1 MSVGTRNLGPV
12 GGVSLEGWLSLEPRT
27 TNPMTITSPDTATQ
41 GPVGEEATASADR
54 LVPRAG
60 LAVFLQWFGA
70 SAIIPMLPEYIRH
83 RGGTDSLAGLVM
95 AAFFAAGVVFQY
107 PAGRI
112 ADRLGRRPVLLAGLV
127 VYAVASFGFLA
138 PVGPATDIG
147 LRALQGI
154 GAGAAEVAA
163 LAMVSAAVV
172 AERRGK
178 AFASIY
184 AGQVAGMAIG
194 PLIGSVLGVDLM
206 WTVFVAAGITSLAAC
221 VPALAIVEVRARSG
235 AGDPDRPRPRA
246 TGGIRLS
253 AALVGSLLASVV
265 LGLTFGVYE
274 ICWTLLLQLRGAS
287 GWEIG
292 LSWTLFAVPFVLM
305 TRPSGWLTDH
315 LNRKHLVMGGL
326 TLSVVMCGS
335 YPFLH
340 NVPLLVG
347 LGAAEAVGIAI
358 VLPAVQSLLAQ
369 TSDESAFGRVQGL
382 FSTSQIGAAAVAA
395 AAAGALFGVAASLP
409 FVITAATGIAIMVV
423 IALVWR
429 SVEGVVPH

>member
-1 MSVGTRNLGPV
+1 
-12 GGVSLEGWLSLEPRT
+12 
-27 TNPMTITSPDTATQ
+27 MTITSRDTATQ
-41 GPVGEEATASADR
+41 ARVGEEATASADR
-54 LVPRAG
+54 LVRG
-60 LAVFLQWFGA
+60 LSLAVFLQWFGA

-95 AAFFAAGVVFQY
+95 AAFFAAGVVSQY

-147 LRALQGI
+147 LRALQGV

-172 AERRGK
+172 ADRRGK

-194 PLIGSVLGVDLM
+194 PLIGSILGVDLM

-221 VPALAIVEVRARSG
+221 VPALSTVEVRTPSG
-235 AGDPDRPRPRA
+235 TGDPDVPLPRA

-253 AALVGSLLASVV
+253 AALIGSLLASVV

-287 GWEIG
+287 GWQIG

-315 LNRKHLVMGGL
+315 LNRKLLVMGGL

-340 NVPLLVG
+340 NVPLLVA

-369 TSDESAFGRVQGL
+369 TSDDSAFGRVQGL
-382 FSTSQIGAAAVAA
+382 FSTSQIAAAAVAA

-409 FVITAATGIAIMVV
+409 FVITAVTGIAIMVV
-423 IALVWR
+423 VAVVWR

>member
-1 MSVGTRNLGPV
+1 
-12 GGVSLEGWLSLEPRT
+12 
-27 TNPMTITSPDTATQ
+27 MTITSRDTATQ
-41 GPVGEEATASADR
+41 GPVGDGATASADR
-54 LVPRAG
+54 LVRG
-60 LAVFLQWFGA
+60 LSLAVFLQWFGA

-83 RGGTDSLAGLVM
+83 RGGTDALAGLVM
-95 AAFFAAGVVFQY
+95 AAFFAAGVLSQY

-138 PVGPATDIG
+138 PVGPVADIG

-163 LAMVSAAVV
+163 LAMVSAAV
-172 AERRGK
+172 APDRRGK

-184 AGQVAGMAIG
+184 AGQVSGMAVG
-194 PLIGSVLGVDLM
+194 PLIGSILGVDLM
-206 WTVFVAAGITSLAAC
+206 WTVFLAAGITSLAAC
-221 VPALAIVEVRARSG
+221 VPALSVVEVG
-235 AGDPDRPRPRA
+235 APSTISDADVPRPRA
-246 TGGIRLS
+246 RAGIRLS

-326 TLSVVMCGS
+326 TLSVAMCGL

-340 NVPLLVG
+340 NVPLLVA

-369 TSDESAFGRVQGL
+369 TADPSQFGRVQGL
-382 FSTSQIGAAAVAA
+382 FSTSQIAAAAVAA

-409 FVITAATGIAIMVV
+409 FVITGVTGVALLMVT
-423 IALVWR
+423 AWVWR
-429 SVEGVVPH
+429 SVTGVVPH

>member
-1 MSVGTRNLGPV
+1 
-12 GGVSLEGWLSLEPRT
+12 
-27 TNPMTITSPDTATQ
+27 MTITSRDTVIH
-41 GPVGEEATASADR
+41 GPVGEKASASADR
-54 LVPRAG
+54 LVRG
-60 LAVFLQWFGA
+60 LSLAVFLQWFGA

-95 AAFFAAGVVFQY
+95 AAFFAAGVLFQY

-127 VYAVASFGFLA
+127 VYAAASFGFLA

-172 AERRGK
+172 ADRRGK

-194 PLIGSVLGVDLM
+194 PLIGSILGVDLM

-221 VPALAIVEVRARSG
+221 LPALAIVEVRAPTRTADPDVPPPGASG
-235 AGDPDRPRPRA
+235 A
-246 TGGIRLS
+246 GIRLS
-253 AALVGSLLASVV
+253 AALIGSLLASVV

-274 ICWTLLLQLRGAS
+274 ICWTLLLQLRGAT

-335 YPFLH
+335 YPFIH
-340 NVPLLVG
+340 SVPLLVA
-347 LGAAEAVGIAI
+347 LGAAEAVGIAV

-369 TSDESAFGRVQGL
+369 TSDESAFGQVQGL
-382 FSTSQIGAAAVAA
+382 FSTSQIAAAAVAA

-409 FVITAATGIAIMVV
+409 FVITAATGIAIMVAV
-423 IALVWR
+423 AVVWR

>member
-1 MSVGTRNLGPV
+1 
-12 GGVSLEGWLSLEPRT
+12 
-27 TNPMTITSPDTATQ
+27 MTITSRDTASHD
-41 GPVGEEATASADR
+41 PVDAEATASADR
-54 LVPRAG
+54 LVRG
-60 LAVFLQWFGA
+60 LSLAVFLQWFGA

-83 RGGTDSLAGLVM
+83 RGGSDSLAGLVM
-95 AAFFAAGVVFQY
+95 AAFFAAGVLFQY

-163 LAMVSAAVV
+163 LAMVSAAVS
-172 AERRGK
+172 ADRRGK

-184 AGQVAGMAIG
+184 GGQVAGMAVG
-194 PLIGSVLGVDLM
+194 PLIGSILGVDLM
-206 WTVFVAAGITSLAAC
+206 WTVFLAAGVTSLAAC
-221 VPALAIVEVRARSG
+221 LPALAIVEVRAPSG
-235 AGDPDRPRPRA
+235 TRDPDRPRTRA
-246 TGGIRLS
+246 ARPGIRLS
-253 AALVGSLLASVV
+253 AALVGSLLTSVV

-287 GWEIG
+287 GWEVG

-326 TLSVVMCGS
+326 TLSVAMCGL

-340 NVPLLVG
+340 SVPLLVA
-347 LGAAEAVGIAI
+347 LGAAEAVGIAL

-369 TSDESAFGRVQGL
+369 TSDPSQFGRVQGM
-382 FSTSQIGAAAVAA
+382 FSTSQIAAAAVAA
-395 AAAGALFGVAASLP
+395 AAAGALFGVAAALP
-409 FVITAATGIAIMVV
+409 FVITAVTGAAIMVL
-423 IALVWR
+423 IAVVWR
-429 SVEGVVPH
+429 SVGGVVPR

>member
-1 MSVGTRNLGPV
+1 
-12 GGVSLEGWLSLEPRT
+12 
-27 TNPMTITSPDTATQ
+27 
-41 GPVGEEATASADR
+41 
-54 LVPRAG
+54 
-60 LAVFLQWFGA
+60 
-70 SAIIPMLPEYIRH
+70 
-83 RGGTDSLAGLVM
+83 
-95 AAFFAAGVVFQY
+95 
-107 PAGRI
+107 
-112 ADRLGRRPVLLAGLV
+112 LGRRPVLVAGLV
-127 VYAVASFGFLA
+127 IYSVASFGFLA
-138 PVGPATDIG
+138 PVGPSTDIG

-172 AERRGK
+172 ADRRGK

-184 AGQVAGMAIG
+184 AGQVAGMAFG
-194 PLIGSVLGVDLM
+194 PLIGSILGVDLM
-206 WTVFVAAGITSLAAC
+206 WTVFLAAGVTSLAAC
-221 VPALAIVEVRARSG
+221 VPALAVVELRTPSG
-235 AGDPDRPRPRA
+235 TAAPDLPQPRA
-246 TGGIRLS
+246 GGGGIRLS
-253 AALVGSLLASVV
+253 ALLIGSLLASVV

-326 TLSVVMCGS
+326 ILSVVMCGS

-340 NVPLLVG
+340 NVPLLVA

-395 AAAGALFGVAASLP
+395 AGAGALFGVAASLP

>member
-1 MSVGTRNLGPV
+1 MTFISRDTDHDVVATR
-12 GGVSLEGWLSLEPRT
+12 
-27 TNPMTITSPDTATQ
+27 ATR
-41 GPVGEEATASADR
+41 SADR
-54 LVPRAG
+54 LVRG
-60 LAVFLQWFGA
+60 LTLAVFLQWFGA

-83 RGGTDSLAGLVM
+83 RGGSDSLAGLVM
-95 AAFFAAGVVFQY
+95 AAFFAAGVLFQY

-112 ADRLGRRPVLLAGLV
+112 ADCLGRRPVLLAGLV
-127 VYAVASFGFLA
+127 VYALASFGFLA
-138 PVGPATDIG
+138 PVGPALDIG

-163 LAMVSAAVV
+163 LAMVSAAV
-172 AERRGK
+172 AADRRGK

-184 AGQVAGMAIG
+184 GGQVAGMAVG
-194 PLIGSVLGVDLM
+194 PLIGSILGVNLM
-206 WTVFVAAGITSLAAC
+206 WTVFLTAGITSLAAC
-221 VPALAIVEVRARSG
+221 VPAVSTVEVRAPVDDG
-235 AGDPDRPRPRA
+235 PDAVDPDGGEARRNRP
-246 TGGIRLS
+246 GIQLS
-253 AALVGSLLASVV
+253 PALIGSLLSSVV

-274 ICWTLLLQLRGAS
+274 ICWTLLLRLRGAS

-326 TLSVVMCGS
+326 TLSVVMCGT

-340 NVPLLVG
+340 SVPLLVI

-358 VLPAVQSLLAQ
+358 VLPAVQSLLVQ
-369 TSDESAFGRVQGL
+369 TATASEFGRVQGL
-382 FSTSQIGAAAVAA
+382 FSTSQTAAAAVAA

-409 FVITAATGIAIMVV
+409 FVITALIGLALMVV
-423 IALVWR
+423 VAVVWR
-429 SVEGVVPH
+429 SVAGTVPRVPEPGVSEPRVTEAEPHRMPA

>member
-1 MSVGTRNLGPV
+1 
-12 GGVSLEGWLSLEPRT
+12 
-27 TNPMTITSPDTATQ
+27 MTITSRDTETH
-41 GPVGEEATASADR
+41 GRVGEEATASADR
-54 LVPRAG
+54 LVRG
-60 LAVFLQWFGA
+60 LSLAVFLQWFGA

-95 AAFFAAGVVFQY
+95 AAFFAAGVLSQY

-127 VYAVASFGFLA
+127 IYAVASFGFLA
-138 PVGPATDIG
+138 PVGPAADIG
-147 LRALQGI
+147 FRALQGI

-163 LAMVSAAVV
+163 LAMVSAAVT
-172 AERRGK
+172 ASRRGK

-184 AGQVAGMAIG
+184 GGQVAGMAVG
-194 PLIGSVLGVDLM
+194 PLIGSILGVDLM
-206 WTVFVAAGITSLAAC
+206 WTVFLAAGLSSLAAC
-221 VPALAIVEVRARSG
+221 LPALSVAEVRAGSG
-235 AGDPDRPRPRA
+235 AGDADRAQPRTRRA
-246 TGGIRLS
+246 GVRLS
-253 AALVGSLLASVV
+253 AALIGSLLASVV

-315 LNRKHLVMGGL
+315 LNRKHLVMGGM
-326 TLSVVMCGS
+326 TLAVVMCGS

-340 NVPLLVG
+340 SVPLLVA

-369 TSDESAFGRVQGL
+369 TSDASAFGRVQGL
-382 FSTSQIGAAAVAA
+382 FSTCQIGAAAVAA

-429 SVEGVVPH
+429 SVEGVVPAEATGQRMPA

>member
-1 MSVGTRNLGPV
+1 
-12 GGVSLEGWLSLEPRT
+12 
-27 TNPMTITSPDTATQ
+27 MTITSRDTATQ
-41 GPVGEEATASADR
+41 VPVGDGATASADR
-54 LVPRAG
+54 LVRG
-60 LAVFLQWFGA
+60 LSLAVFLQWFGA

-95 AAFFAAGVVFQY
+95 AAFFAAGVLFQY

-112 ADRLGRRPVLLAGLV
+112 ADRLGRRPVLLAGLA

-138 PVGPATDIG
+138 PVGPVTDIG

-163 LAMVSAAVV
+163 LAMVSAAV
-172 AERRGK
+172 ATNRRGK

-184 AGQVAGMAIG
+184 AGQVSGMAVG
-194 PLIGSVLGVDLM
+194 PLIGSILGVDLM
-206 WTVFVAAGITSLAAC
+206 WTVFLAAGITSLAAC
-221 VPALAIVEVRARSG
+221 VPAVSVVEIG
-235 AGDPDRPRPRA
+235 DPPGTGDPDVTRRRA
-246 TGGIRLS
+246 RAGIRLS
-253 AALVGSLLASVV
+253 PALVGSLLASVV

-305 TRPSGWLTDH
+305 SRPSGWLTDH

-326 TLSVVMCGS
+326 TLSVAMCGL

-340 NVPLLVG
+340 NVPLLVA
-347 LGAAEAVGIAI
+347 LGAAEAVGTAI

-369 TSDESAFGRVQGL
+369 TADPSQFGRVQGL
-382 FSTSQIGAAAVAA
+382 FSTSQIAAAAVAA
-395 AAAGALFGVAASLP
+395 GAAGALFGVAASLP
-409 FVITAATGIAIMVV
+409 FVVTGATGVALLVV
-423 IALVWR
+423 TAWVWR
-429 SVEGVVPH
+429 SVTGVVPR

>member
-1 MSVGTRNLGPV
+1 
-12 GGVSLEGWLSLEPRT
+12 
-27 TNPMTITSPDTATQ
+27 MTVTSRDTATQ
-41 GPVGEEATASADR
+41 GRVGTGATASADR
-54 LVPRAG
+54 LVRG
-60 LAVFLQWFGA
+60 LSLAVFLQWFGA

-83 RGGTDSLAGLVM
+83 RGGSDSLAGLVM
-95 AAFFAAGVVFQY
+95 AAFFAAGVLFQY

-127 VYAVASFGFLA
+127 VYAVASFGFLI

-163 LAMVSAAVV
+163 LAMVSAAV
-172 AERRGK
+172 AADRRGK

-184 AGQVAGMAIG
+184 GGQVAGMAVG
-194 PLIGSVLGVDLM
+194 PLIGSILGVDLM
-206 WTVFVAAGITSLAAC
+206 WTVFLAAGITSLAAC
-221 VPALAIVEVRARSG
+221 LPALSVVEVRAPLATDRPVDPQSG
-235 AGDPDRPRPRA
+235 AVRP
-246 TGGIRLS
+246 GVGLS
-253 AALVGSLLASVV
+253 AAFVGSLLTAVV

-315 LNRKHLVMGGL
+315 LNRKHLVIGGM
-326 TLSVVMCGS
+326 TLSVVMCGM
-335 YPFLH
+335 YPYLH
-340 NVPLLVG
+340 SVPLLVA
-347 LGAAEAVGIAI
+347 LGAAEAVGIAV

-369 TSDESAFGRVQGL
+369 SSDASQFGQVQGL
-382 FSTSQIGAAAVAA
+382 FSTSQIAAAAVAA
-395 AAAGALFGVAASLP
+395 AAAGALFGVAAPLP
-409 FVITAATGIAIMVV
+409 FVITAVTGVTLIVV
-423 IALVWR
+423 VAAVWR
-429 SVEGVVPH
+429 SVGGVVPH

>member
-1 MSVGTRNLGPV
+1 
-12 GGVSLEGWLSLEPRT
+12 
-27 TNPMTITSPDTATQ
+27 MTITSRDTATHR
-41 GPVGEEATASADR
+41 PVGDEATASADR
-54 LVPRAG
+54 LVRG
-60 LAVFLQWFGA
+60 LSLVVFLQWFGA
-70 SAIIPMLPEYIRH
+70 SAIIPMLPVYIRH

-95 AAFFAAGVVFQY
+95 AAFFAAGVLFQS

-138 PVGPATDIG
+138 PVGPAANIG

-163 LAMVSAAVV
+163 LAMVSGAVV
-172 AERRGK
+172 ADRRGK

-184 AGQVAGMAIG
+184 AGQVAGMAVG
-194 PLIGSVLGVDLM
+194 PLIGSILGVDLM
-206 WTVFVAAGITSLAAC
+206 WAIFVAAGITSLAAC
-221 VPALAIVEVRARSG
+221 VPAFSIVEVRAPSG
-235 AGDPDRPRPRA
+235 TGDPAVAHRRS
-246 TGGIRLS
+246 TGAGIRLS
-253 AALVGSLLASVV
+253 AALIGALLASVV

-326 TLSVVMCGS
+326 TLSVAMCGL

-340 NVPLLVG
+340 SVPLLVA

-358 VLPAVQSLLAQ
+358 VLPAVQSLLAE
-369 TSDESAFGRVQGL
+369 TTDDSAFGRAQGL
-382 FSTSQIGAAAVAA
+382 FSTAQIAAAAVAA

-409 FVITAATGIAIMVV
+409 FVITAVTGIVIMVV
-423 IALVWR
+423 IAGVWR
-429 SVEGVVPH
+429 SVKGVVPH